1 MERRP
6 CPWCTDGEILR
17 DDERK
22 ATGHSD
28 PVCNGFMDMIRASS
42 GFARMT
48 IDVVDDDNTLV
59 ESFPTTTGPRVGE
72 PGEKA

>member
-1 MERRP
+1 MEVTR
-6 CPWCTDGEILR
+6 CPWCTGEIAR

-28 PVCNGFMDMIRASS
+28 PVCKGFMDMIATSG

-48 IDVVDDDNTLV
+48 IDLVDDDNDVV
-59 ESFPTTTGPRVGE
+59 ESFPTTTGPRVSDR
-72 PGEKA
+72 EKDS